1 MSIALMTMARKTA
14 LPTNLK
20 FALMALADW
29 ADDNGANC
37 YPSVYE
43 LSEYL
48 TCSERTV
55 QRLLRDLEDGKW
67 IAVIGYAN
75 GGGSSRRYCLN
86 VPRMEAEA
94 KSESER
100 RELEKERRRRDRK
113 GTDSNPFIGG
123 CQSVTPDKLSP
134 VTSTTEG
141 VTTAA
146 EGVTNDA
153 LRGDTAVTPS
163 TIDPPIDP
171 PVNHHVRPAAPAAAK
186 VKAEPVDEKETA
198 LQVACRATW
207 AAYSE
212 AYERRYGAKPV
223 RNQSVNAKVKQFVLR
238 IGHDESPLVA
248 AFYVDKVSDSFVV
261 RKVHDVGLLLS
272 GAEGYRTQWA
282 AGAAMTGTRAKQI
295 DQSQSN
301 YDAAGE
307 ALAILRQRRA
317 EAAAC

>member
-29 ADDNGANC
+29 ADDNGSNC

-55 QRLLRDLEDGKW
+55 QRLLRELEDGHW
-67 IAVIGYAN
+67 IAVTGYAN
-75 GGGSSRRYCLN
+75 GGSSSRRYCLN
-86 VPRMEAEA
+86 VPRMDAEA
-94 KSESER
+94 KAESGR

-113 GTDSNPFIGG
+113 GINGNPFFEG
-123 CQSVTPDKLSP
+123 CQSVTPEKLTP
-134 VTSTTEG
+134 VTPQVEG
-141 VTTAA
+141 VTTATT
-146 EGVTNDA
+146 GVTNDA
-153 LRGDTAVTPS
+153 QRGDSGVTPS
-163 TIDPPIDP
+163 TIEPPIDP
-171 PVNHHVRPAAPAAAK
+171 PENHHVRPAAPTAAK
-186 VKAEPVDEKETA
+186 VKAEPVDDKETA
-198 LQVACRATW
+198 LQAACRATW

-238 IGHDESPLVA
+238 IGHDESPAVA
-248 AFYVDKVSDSFVV
+248 QFYVDKVSDSFVV